1 MAEDQGKKEEKFDFT
16 LKGEALGY
24 ISLDQARVLAMEN
37 ARDNRGYY
45 GRRYASSELTWEE
58 ISAEEGEDYYR
69 VRISY
74 RPVRDFQG
82 EPGIELF
89 TIDKAGPIR
98 LRQILSDPQPK
109 KKIRLAYAAVGAM
122 ASLAVVVGVLFVL
135 LRGSGPTVVEVKPD
149 SPAQLVAPDGGVTV
163 DFDAGS
169 VEATSQL
176 SYRALSTSE
185 IPVMPD
191 QYVATDTAFDLT
203 MDAPL

>member
-1 MAEDQGKKEEKFDFT
+1 M
-16 LKGEALGY
+16 
-24 ISLDQARVLAMEN
+24 
-37 ARDNRGYY
+37 
-45 GRRYASSELTWEE
+45 
-58 ISAEEGEDYYR
+58 
-69 VRISY
+69 
-74 RPVRDFQG
+74 
-82 EPGIELF
+82 
-89 TIDKAGPIR
+89 
-98 LRQILSDPQPK
+98 
-109 KKIRLAYAAVGAM
+109 
-122 ASLAVVVGVLFVL
+122 
-135 LRGSGPTVVEVKPD
+135 EVKPD